1 MANQGFVHFDNS
13 SVLAH
18 TSGDAELIAKVDEG
32 WIELKGESQ
41 RDYHVYEEGRLVT
54 PTKWTL
60 QGAWN
65 KVRDS
70 TNPKWYVE
78 DVLHTQGDKPF
89 ITQGGDVYDNYPA
102 IWESIHKVNP
112 TSVKMYAKDH
122 TTGVFMET
130 PLCLGRLWVVV
141 EGEVRFLPNATRQDL
156 HVMLP
161 RSCIH
166 TSSIGDQFDVMQSM
180 LTYLHRV

>member
-102 IWESIHKVNP
+102 NMGKHTQGQSYKCEDVCKRSHNRSVHGDTLMPWEALGCGGGRGKVSPKCYTTRSTCNA
-112 TSVKMYAKDH
+112 SKIMH
-122 TTGVFMET
+122 TYI
-130 PLCLGRLWVVV
+130 LYR
-141 EGEVRFLPNATRQDL
+141 
-156 HVMLP
+156 
-161 RSCIH
+161 
-166 TSSIGDQFDVMQSM
+166 
-180 LTYLHRV
+180 